1 MRLYSRMYLL
11 FMYLNVHSIIHLR
24 NQQVVIP
31 SNMMPQVDF
40 EYPFNNVSR
49 KRKEPEP
56 KDSQDILF
64 EDILND
70 VVPQDKSQANKMAEV
85 TKAGMIADKVADSIA
100 ATPDGTE
107 ITDMTKQSFMDMLN
121 AGLAPGRSFGQKL
134 RRKWNKVTE

>member
-1 MRLYSRMYLL
+1 
-11 FMYLNVHSIIHLR
+11 MYLNVHSIIHLR

-31 SNMMPQVDF
+31 SNMMPQVNFKD
-40 EYPFNNVSR
+40 PFNNVSR

-70 VVPQDKSQANKMAEV
+70 VGSQDKSEAKKMAEV

-107 ITDMTKQSFMDMLN
+107 ITDMTKQSFVHRLN
-121 AGLAPGRSFGQKL
+121 AAFAPFHRQKL
-134 RRKWNKVTE
+134 RRK